1 MGIKEVA
8 MADLRINSIGND
20 PIQPLQQVNTK
31 PVETVSKESAGE
43 ILKKQNEDSASRK
56 EKLQDLIGVSKDGDT
71 AQASVKAK
79 DLLKEQDNSTVV
91 EKKKSSAAEDM
102 KKLSEKLSEEI
113 SDKNSMKKK
122 ADEAAEK
129 VKDKALE
136 ATKEKAAENAPS
148 KVEVKAPEKAAEA
161 ESKKTV
167 VQEQKQPIS
176 ATLSSGLY
184 SSGGSRPRLPSYKE
198 FNPDELQKMY
208 LDGDIS
214 RYELDKEM
222 SSRVDEGIDTSPDY
236 KVFNEGIVKALED
249 GRKTSQRMT
258 NINDAYS
265 EDAST
270 RISAE
275 MRVKMI
281 NAAEFEKQQK
291 AAI

>member
-1 MGIKEVA
+1 
-8 MADLRINSIGND
+8 MADLKISSIGND

-31 PVETVSKESAGE
+31 PVEPVSKESAGE

-71 AQASVKAK
+71 AQASTKAK
-79 DLLKEQDNSTVV
+79 DLLKEQDNSTVK
-91 EKKKSSAAEDM
+91 EKKSSANEEM
-102 KKLSEKLSEEI
+102 QKLSKELSEEI

-122 ADEAAEK
+122 TEEAAQK
-129 VKDKALE
+129 LKDKAQE
-136 ATKEKAAENAPS
+136 KTREKAAENAPAKTES
-148 KVEVKAPEKAAEA
+148 KAERAEEPEVKKVEVNKPQQ
-161 ESKKTV
+161 S
-167 VQEQKQPIS
+167 IS
-176 ATLSSGLY
+176 STLSSGVY

-198 FNPDELQKMY
+198 FNPNELQKMY

-258 NINDAYS
+258 NINNAYS
-265 EDAST
+265 EDASA

-281 NAAEFEKQQK
+281 NAAEFESGQK
-291 AAI
+291 TAI